1 MMRRL
6 SPDID
11 IFARSTLRLSW
22 TVRTEA
28 AREGQLLGRRE
39 RQSELDATPPNSRPL
54 YGIAR
59 AGRALAI
66 GSGKLLTLG
75 HDQWMYLLRRWFR
88 LPGSVSA
95 SSPGLRKR

>member
-11 IFARSTLRLSW
+11 IFGPSPLRLSW
-22 TVRTEA
+22 TLLTEA

-39 RQSELDATPPNSRPL
+39 RQSELDATSPNSRPL
-54 YGIAR
+54 YGIAH

-75 HDQWMYLLRRWFR
+75 HDRWMYLLRRWPR

-95 SSPGLRKR
+95 SSPGL